1 MCRYFLRKIDFVT
14 SSQPLENPQTRAIF
28 LDRDGTLG
36 GAGGFCHPD
45 EFEFYDCT
53 FEAIKLINQAG
64 FKAVVVTNQ
73 SRIAKGEFTF
83 LELQNSIDRLNSSLE
98 QHGAKLDAWFICPH
112 RRSDNC
118 DCKKPKPGLFL
129 EAATNLEIDLS
140 HSFMIGDHGENDMLS
155 GAAAGCKPVLV
166 LTGLGRGSIGEFR
179 HTWEAIEPVFIAE
192 NVLEAV
198 KWILESQ
205 TSFLPFT

>member
-1 MCRYFLRKIDFVT
+1 MVALHTFEK
-14 SSQPLENPQTRAIF
+14 PQTRAIF

-45 EFEFYDCT
+45 EFEFYDFT

-98 QHGAKLDAWFICPH
+98 QHGAKLDAWYVCPH
-112 RRSDNC
+112 RGSDGC
-118 DCKKPKPGLFL
+118 DCKKPKIGLFL
-129 EAATNLEIDLS
+129 RAAADLEIDLS
-140 HSFMIGDHGENDMLS
+140 SSFMIGDHGENDMLA
-155 GAAAGCKPVLV
+155 GVVAGCKPILV
-166 LTGLGRGSIGEFR
+166 LTGLGSGSIGEFR
-179 HTWEAIEPVFIAE
+179 HTWENIEPAFVAE